1 MMAPRDSI
9 LVINAG
15 SSSIKFCVFA
25 MQARGALGAG
35 ARGQVEGI
43 GGSKAR
49 LHLRQAT
56 DAKVVTRDLGG
67 VADHRAAMESVRMA
81 LAALPDGDRIVAVGH
96 RVVHG
101 GVDHLKPVRID
112 ARVLAE
118 LEALAALAPLH
129 QPHNLAAIRAIAA
142 DAPSLP
148 QVACFDTA
156 FHRGHPVVADLYAL
170 PYRLYEDGVRRYG
183 FHGLSYEYIAG
194 VLPDV
199 APEIAG
205 GRVVVGHLGN
215 GVSLCALHRGRSI
228 DSTMGFTALDGL
240 PMGTRTGAI
249 DPGVLLYLLQ
259 EKGLTPDQLA
269 GLLYHDSGLLGI
281 SGLSNDMRELLAS
294 PAPRAQLAV
303 DYFVYRV
310 VREVG
315 ALAAALGGLD
325 ALVFTAGIGENSA
338 EIRARV
344 CGALG
349 WLGVEIDPEANRNS
363 ALRMSAASSRVTVL
377 RIPTDEE
384 LMIARHT
391 RTLLAPA
398 AGA

>member
-1 MMAPRDSI
+1 M
-9 LVINAG
+9 
-15 SSSIKFCVFA
+15 
-25 MQARGALGAG
+25 
-35 ARGQVEGI
+35 
-43 GGSKAR
+43 
-49 LHLRQAT
+49 
-56 DAKVVTRDLGG
+56 
-67 VADHRAAMESVRMA
+67 
-81 LAALPDGDRIVAVGH
+81 
-96 RVVHG
+96 
-101 GVDHLKPVRID
+101 
-112 ARVLAE
+112 
-118 LEALAALAPLH
+118 
-129 QPHNLAAIRAIAA
+129 
-142 DAPSLP
+142 
-148 QVACFDTA
+148 
-156 FHRGHPVVADLYAL
+156 ADLFAL

-194 VLPDV
+194 ALPEV
-199 APEIAG
+199 APEIAR

-215 GVSLCALHRGRSI
+215 GVSLCALHAGRSM

-281 SGLSNDMRELLAS
+281 SGVSNDMRELLAS

-303 DYFVYRV
+303 DYFVYRI
-310 VREVG
+310 VREIG
-315 ALAAALGGLD
+315 ALAAVLGGLD

-344 CGALG
+344 CAALG
-349 WLGVEIDPEANRNS
+349 WLGVEIDGDANRS
-363 ALRMSAASSRVTVL
+363 AGVRISTASSRVAVL

-391 RTLLAPA
+391 VALLAGTR
-398 AGA
+398 AG

>member
-1 MMAPRDSI
+1 MKVSGDSI

-15 SSSIKFCVFA
+15 SSSIKFSIFPMKGV
-25 MQARGALGAG
+25 GALELA

-43 GGSKAR
+43 GGPNAR
-49 LHLRQAT
+49 LQLRQAT
-56 DAKVVTRDLGG
+56 DAVVLTRDLGR
-67 VADHRAAMESVRMA
+67 VADHRAAMEAVRTA
-81 LAALPDGDRIVAVGH
+81 LADLTGGDRIAAVGH

-101 GVDHLKPVRID
+101 GLNYLKPVRID
-112 ARVLAE
+112 ARVLAD
-118 LEALAALAPLH
+118 LDSLVALAPLH
-129 QPHNLAAIRAIAA
+129 QPHNLAAIRAIAV
-142 DAPSLP
+142 DSPSVP

-156 FHRGHPVVADLYAL
+156 FHRGHPAVADLYAL

-194 VLPDV
+194 VLPEL
-199 APEIAG
+199 APEIAH

-215 GVSLCALHRGRSI
+215 GVSLCALHAGRSM

-269 GLLYHDSGLLGI
+269 SLLYHESGLLGI
-281 SGLSNDMRELLAS
+281 SGISNDMRELLAS
-294 PAPRAQLAV
+294 PTLRAQLAV
-303 DYFVYRV
+303 EYFVYRI
-310 VREVG
+310 VREIG

-338 EIRARV
+338 DIRARV
-344 CGALG
+344 CAALG
-349 WLGVEIDPEANRNS
+349 WLGVEIDSGANRNS
-363 ALRMSAASSRVTVL
+363 GIRISTASSRVAVL

-391 RTLLAPA
+391 VALLGTR
-398 AGA
+398 AG

>member
-1 MMAPRDSI
+1 MQSI

-15 SSSIKFCVFA
+15 SSSIKFSIFA
-25 MQARGALGAG
+25 MGAGGALELT

-43 GGSKAR
+43 GGSNGR
-49 LHLRQAT
+49 MQLRKEK
-56 DAKVVTRDLGG
+56 DAAIVTRDLGR
-67 VADHRAAMESVRMA
+67 VTDHRAAMEAVRTA
-81 LAALPDGDRIVAVGH
+81 LAALQDGDRIAAVGH

-101 GVDHLKPVRID
+101 GVDYLKPVRID
-112 ARVLAE
+112 ARVIAD

-129 QPHNLAAIRAIAA
+129 QPHNLAAIRAIAV
-142 DAPSLP
+142 DSPTVP

-156 FHRGHPVVADLYAL
+156 FHRGHPAVADLFAL

-194 VLPDV
+194 VLPGV
-199 APEIAG
+199 APEIAR

-215 GVSLCALHRGRSI
+215 GVSLCALHAGRSM

-259 EKGLTPDQLA
+259 EKSMTPDQLA
-269 GLLYHDSGLLGI
+269 SLLYHDSGLLGI
-281 SGLSNDMRELLAS
+281 SGVSNDMRELLAS
-294 PAPRAQLAV
+294 RAPRAQLAV
-303 DYFVYRV
+303 DYFVYRI
-310 VREVG
+310 VREIG

-344 CGALG
+344 CAALG
-349 WLGVEIDPEANRNS
+349 WLGVEIDADANRNAGIRIS
-363 ALRMSAASSRVTVL
+363 TASSRVAVL

-391 RTLLAPA
+391 VALLAGTR
-398 AGA
+398 AG